1 MLNDSFQMFDR
12 KHINISLT
20 LVSESHVVLY
30 IFCILC
36 YPCLC
41 INKTRLFNKL
51 FKIQKENNNNDR
63 TNQHINEIFLE
74 SKKKSLNSKWT
85 KNS

>member
-1 MLNDSFQMFDR
+1 MFLNPMLYS
-12 KHINISLT
+12 
-20 LVSESHVVLY
+20 
-30 IFCILC
+30 ILC

-51 FKIQKENNNNDR
+51 FKIQEENNNNNL

-74 SKKKSLNSKWT
+74 SKKKIIKF
-85 KNS
+85 KMGKE